1 MIKQCLT
8 AALTL
13 SILSAIAG
21 KPNAD
26 DIAACQNGKSHG
38 LTTVT
43 EIPFQEL
50 NEEDDYWKGYTATTV
65 DFKGKS
71 VGYAKK
77 GEAEGL
83 AYNGRVY
90 LVTQAT
96 PMNIPRAQFNDLVQ
110 RGSIGVIQPSDWYW
124 LKGRQQFVC
133 VVTNRSM
140 TKAAPV
146 LFFLNTGKDKRVYV
160 VEGKPPY

>member
-1 MIKQCLT
+1 MIKEILT

-13 SILSAIAG
+13 SVFSAIAG
-21 KPNAD
+21 RSSAD
-26 DIAACQNGKSHG
+26 DISACQNGKSHG

-50 NEEDDYWKGYTATTV
+50 NEEDAYWRGYTATTV
-65 DFKGKS
+65 EFKGKS

-77 GEAEGL
+77 GEAE
-83 AYNGRVY
+83 AIAFNRRVY
-90 LVTQAT
+90 PIAQAT
-96 PMNIPRAQFNDLVQ
+96 PTNMPRDQFNDLVK

-124 LKGRQQFVC
+124 LKGKQQFVC

-140 TKAAPV
+140 TKAVPI
-146 LFFLNTGKDKRVYV
+146 LFFLNTGEDKRVYV
-160 VEGKPPY
+160 VEGAAQ

>member
-1 MIKQCLT
+1 V
-8 AALTL
+8 AAGAVAL
-13 SILSAIAG
+13 ILSGLSAMAAR
-21 KPNAD
+21 PNAD

-38 LTTVT
+38 RITVT
-43 EIPFQEL
+43 DIPFQDL
-50 NEEDDYWKGYTATTV
+50 NEEEDYCSGYTATTV

-77 GEAEGL
+77 GEAEGI
-83 AYNGRVY
+83 AFNRRVY
-90 LVTQAT
+90 LIAQAT
-96 PMNIPRAQFNDLVQ
+96 PTNIPRDQFNDLVK

-124 LKGRQQFVC
+124 LKGKQQFVC

-140 TKAAPV
+140 TKAAPI

-160 VEGKPPY
+160 VEGAAQ

>member
-1 MIKQCLT
+1 MSKEILT

-13 SILSAIAG
+13 SIFSAIAAR
-21 KPNAD
+21 PNAD
-26 DIAACQNGKSHG
+26 DIAACLNGKSHG

-50 NEEDDYWKGYTATTV
+50 NEEDGYWNGFTATTV
-65 DFKGKS
+65 EFKGKS
-71 VGYAKK
+71 VGYARK
-77 GEAEGL
+77 GEAEGI
-83 AYNGRVY
+83 AFNRRVY
-90 LVTQAT
+90 PIAQAT
-96 PMNIPRAQFNDLVQ
+96 PTNIPRDQFNDLVK

-124 LKGRQQFVC
+124 LKGKQQFVC

-140 TKAAPV
+140 TKAVPI

-160 VEGKPPY
+160 VEGAAQ